1 MQPRLQCALGAILS
15 ATIACA
21 GRGPDTPVSPSVGT
35 RSGPVLSGVWTG
47 LLERC
52 IANSCPPTPGWEKG
66 RPLAFS
72 LRISPDRR
80 AVIQFAVEYDAGQA
94 RAPFAVDLLESSPR
108 AVGAAVVLRGATTFP
123 GSAAVLS
130 VFRGPDV
137 NVEVELDPTRSDL
150 LGGIVRYTSSG
161 GQPGTPTGAPE
172 TQANRIISATRIDPA
187 SEGMRGQWSGYGE
200 RVRCEGNC
208 ASYGEDPVQASPFL
222 LEIQEAGT
230 SAVGWLFAYG
240 TPRIQLTG
248 GASAAHIG
256 LAGLYQL
263 PGCRA
268 QYDGIVCM
276 VSIDGVEASIDDLQ
290 RMRGRVHYRTSG
302 FNGNYQRFD
311 VTGTMELVNVARWP
325 Q

>member
-1 MQPRLQCALGAILS
+1 MQPGLQCALGAILS

-21 GRGPDTPVSPSVGT
+21 GRGPDTPVSPSADT

-52 IANSCPPTPGWEKG
+52 IAIYCPPAPGSENG
-66 RPLAFS
+66 QPLAFS

-80 AVIQFAVEYDAGQA
+80 AVIQFAVEYGAGQV
-94 RAPFAVDLLESSPR
+94 RAPYAVDLLESSPR

-123 GSAAVLS
+123 GSAWRSA
-130 VFRGPDV
+130 FRGPDV
-137 NVEVELDPTRSDL
+137 IVEVELDPTRPDL

-161 GQPGTPTGAPE
+161 GDPWTLTLAPE

-208 ASYGEDPVQASPFL
+208 ASDGEDPVQASPFL
-222 LEIQEAGT
+222 LEIQEAGI
-230 SAVGWLFAYG
+230 SAVAWLFAYG

-256 LAGLYQL
+256 LAGSYQL
-263 PGCRA
+263 PGCQA
-268 QYDGIVCM
+268 KYDGIVCM

-290 RMRGRVHYRTSG
+290 RMRGRVRYRTSG